1 MRNFSPAKRGFT
13 MIEILVVVTII
24 GILITLGIRSY
35 NATQVKARDV
45 RRKADLHNMA
55 KPLEAYFNDYGVYP
69 LDDDAGQIVD
79 DVGHS
84 MVWGAEAFDD
94 SNGTVYMSQ
103 LPEDPRGDRDYWYV
117 SADGSEWALY
127 ALLENE
133 NDPDIAG
140 PFDGTACQ
148 TAVKCTFQV
157 TSTN

>member
-35 NATQVKARDV
+35 NATQIKARDV
-45 RRKADLHNMA
+45 RRKADLHNIA

-69 LDDDAGQIVD
+69 IGAGVITIGVNTID
-79 DVGHS
+79 
-84 MVWGAEAFDD
+84 WGEAFVDG
-94 SNGTVYMSQ
+94 NGTVYMSQ
-103 LPEDPRGDRDYWYV
+103 LPEDPRGDRNYWYE
-117 SADGSEWALY
+117 SNGTEWAIS

-133 NDPDIAG
+133 NDPDRAG
-140 PFDGTACQ
+140 PFLGTTCIVADDCNY
-148 TAVKCTFQV
+148 QV

>member
-35 NATQVKARDV
+35 NATQIKARDV
-45 RRKADLHNMA
+45 RRKADLNNLA

-69 LDDDAGQIVD
+69 TGNGGLMVVDGSQLQWGDPFDDA
-79 DVGHS
+79 
-84 MVWGAEAFDD
+84 
-94 SNGTVYMSQ
+94 NGTVYMSQ
-103 LPEDPRGDRDYWYV
+103 LPDDPRGERNYWYASDGTEWSI
-117 SADGSEWALY
+117 SAR
-127 ALLENE
+127 LENA

-140 PFDGTACQ
+140 PFAGTCHATDPCNY
-148 TAVKCTFQV
+148 QV